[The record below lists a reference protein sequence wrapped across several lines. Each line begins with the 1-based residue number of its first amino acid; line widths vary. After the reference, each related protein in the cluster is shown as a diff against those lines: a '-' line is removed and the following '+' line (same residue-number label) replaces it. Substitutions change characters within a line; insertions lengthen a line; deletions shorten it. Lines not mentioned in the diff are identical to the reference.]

1 MSRDAIP
8 LYGLSERRA
17 QNDGVELFIAE
28 GGYTFSDIH
37 CKYKEFNEESARIL
51 TVYVNLDIQPKQM
64 MFQAEISGA
73 LIGVL
78 EHCYVV
84 PWKGLHV
91 ALHNLLADF
100 PPSTLTIVVQLP
112 ELGRLDIPTV
122 DDVLACFVTST
133 LHFTAIILAVARRTE
148 DWTGLS
154 QVGHFVASTGM
165 TVEGDAVALFKSL
178 SSFMAPLAICEPD
191 DEEFKQ
197 TLGTALSPTFL
208 AHAVWNHDEQQ
219 LRFTS
224 ERDSLLIAKADYI
237 FWTAFNFDGAWN
249 IWKQLRGQ
257 LRSASR
263 PNAFVSFSV
272 TSGFFQG
279 NMPDWSPCNCSP
291 VVALC
296 RTVESDGSESHI

>member
-8 LYGLSERRA
+8 LYGLCERRA

-28 GGYTFSDIH
+28 GGYTFSDVH
-37 CKYKEFNEESARIL
+37 FKYKEYKEEPTRIL

-91 ALHNLLADF
+91 ALDNLLADF
-100 PPSTLTIVVQLP
+100 PPSALTIVVQLP
-112 ELGRLDIPTV
+112 EQGRLDIKTV

-133 LHFTAIILAVARRTE
+133 FHFTAIILAVARRTE
-148 DWTGLS
+148 DWEGLS
-154 QVGHFVASTGM
+154 HVGHFVASTGM

-178 SSFMAPLAICEPD
+178 TSFMAPLALFEAD

-197 TLGTALSPTFL
+197 TLGTALSPAFL
-208 AHAVWNHDEQQ
+208 AYAVWNHDEQQ
-219 LRFTS
+219 LRFKS
-224 ERDSLLIAKADYI
+224 ERDSLLIAKADYV
-237 FWTAFNFDGAWN
+237 FLTAFNFDGAWN
-249 IWKQLRGQ
+249 IAKQLGDQ
-257 LRSASR
+257 LRRVSR
-263 PNAFVSFSV
+263 PSALVGFSV

-296 RTVESDGSESHI
+296 RTVESDSFKSHQ

>member
-8 LYGLSERRA
+8 LYGLSERSAR
-17 QNDGVELFIAE
+17 NDGVELFIAE
-28 GGYTFSDIH
+28 GGYIFGDAH
-37 CKYKEFNEESARIL
+37 YKGYKEPIRVL

-64 MFQAEISGA
+64 TFQAEISGT

-78 EHCYVV
+78 EHCYIV

-91 ALHNLLADF
+91 ALNNLLADF
-100 PPSTLTIVVQLP
+100 PPSTLAIVVQLP
-112 ELGRLDIPTV
+112 ELGRLDIQTV
-122 DDVLACFVTST
+122 DDLLACFVTST
-133 LHFTAIILAVARRTE
+133 LHFTDIILAVARRTE
-148 DWTGLS
+148 DWKGLS

-178 SSFMAPLAICEPD
+178 AGFMAPYAIYEAD
-191 DEEFKQ
+191 GEEFKQ
-197 TLGTALSPTFL
+197 TLGTALSPAFL

-219 LRFTS
+219 LRFKS
-224 ERDSLLIAKADYI
+224 ERDSLLIAKADYV
-237 FWTAFNFDGAWN
+237 FLTAFNFDGAWN
-249 IWKQLRGQ
+249 IAKQLMSQLRGVS
-257 LRSASR
+257 RSS
-263 PNAFVSFSV
+263 AFVSVSV

-296 RTVESDGSESHI
+296 RTVEPDSFESHQ

>member
-8 LYGLSERRA
+8 LYGLSERRV

-28 GGYTFSDIH
+28 GGYIFGDAH
-37 CKYKEFNEESARIL
+37 YKGYKEPIRVL

-64 MFQAEISGA
+64 TFQAEISGT

-91 ALHNLLADF
+91 ALKNLLADF
-100 PPSTLTIVVQLP
+100 PPSTLAIVVQLP
-112 ELGRLDIPTV
+112 ELGRLDIQTV

-133 LHFTAIILAVARRTE
+133 LHFTDIILAVARRTE
-148 DWTGLS
+148 DWKGLS

-165 TVEGDAVALFKSL
+165 TVEGDALALFKSL
-178 SSFMAPLAICEPD
+178 AGFMAPYAIYEAD
-191 DEEFKQ
+191 GEEFKQ
-197 TLGTALSPTFL
+197 TLGTALSPAFL
-208 AHAVWNHDEQQ
+208 AYAVWNHDEQE

-224 ERDSLLIAKADYI
+224 ERDSLLIAKADYV
-237 FWTAFNFDGAWN
+237 FLTAFNFDGAWN
-249 IWKQLRGQ
+249 IAKQLMSQLRGVS
-257 LRSASR
+257 RSS
-263 PNAFVSFSV
+263 AFVGVSV

-296 RTVESDGSESHI
+296 RTVESDSFESHH

>member
-1 MSRDAIP
+1 MSRNAIP
-8 LYGLSERRA
+8 LYGLCERRA

-28 GGYTFSDIH
+28 GGYTFGDAH
-37 CKYKEFNEESARIL
+37 FKGYKEEPTRIL

-91 ALHNLLADF
+91 ALDNLLADF
-100 PPSTLTIVVQLP
+100 PPSALTIVVQLP
-112 ELGRLDIPTV
+112 EQGRLDIKTV

-133 LHFTAIILAVARRTE
+133 FHFTAIILAVARRTE
-148 DWTGLS
+148 DWEGLS
-154 QVGHFVASTGM
+154 HVGHFVASTGM

-178 SSFMAPLAICEPD
+178 TSFMAPLALFEAD

-197 TLGTALSPTFL
+197 TLGTALSPAFL
-208 AHAVWNHDEQQ
+208 AYAVWNHDEQQ
-219 LRFTS
+219 LRFKS
-224 ERDSLLIAKADYI
+224 ERDSLLIAKADYV
-237 FWTAFNFDGAWN
+237 FLTAFNFDGALN
-249 IWKQLRGQ
+249 IARQLTCQLR
-257 LRSASR
+257 RVSR
-263 PNAFVSFSV
+263 PSAFVGVSV

-296 RTVESDGSESHI
+296 RTVEPGSFESHQ